1 MFYNQKKKKKNAVL
15 LKKKN
20 EKEKK
25 KGEKVL
31 NYKLIFLRSKDL
43 LLSVVIFNLK
53 GWLSVA
59 S

>member
-1 MFYNQKKKKKNAVL
+1 MFYNQKKKNAVL
-15 LKKKN
+15 FKKKN